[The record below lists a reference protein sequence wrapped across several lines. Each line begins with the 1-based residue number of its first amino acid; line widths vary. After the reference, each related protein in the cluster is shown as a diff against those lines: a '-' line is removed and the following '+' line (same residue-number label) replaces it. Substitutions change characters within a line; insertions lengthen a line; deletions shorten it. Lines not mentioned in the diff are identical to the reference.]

1 MQVTTLSP
9 QQQAQVHEQV
19 AAFLGKSSAYS
30 GLKPEQRAQVLK
42 DTEKVVAAMA
52 EGRASPDPYAA
63 LAQAQGDGLVSAGG
77 GGVYSRGGQ
86 IGQKIDGGASEMM
99 KKQLEPTGSIIDI
112 GVTEAAKMIREINFP
127 DFVSK
132 LIEGTF
138 HAIVKATIEQMRA
151 YAEMVRSVSTSLN
164 DFRDRNTT
172 ENQAMDHLVS
182 RYPSL
187 LQVQVENGQPKVAVR
202 EDADTDNL
210 PDFQKDLGL
219 NEPVSDLD
227 DETIQGKLV
236 PAARDDLARGRQ
248 QLLATIILMGINR
261 IVVTD
266 GKINAKIRFNFSAK
280 ESRQVKASAF
290 DYGYVGQKATSS
302 KTAKNLFQDGGEGGG
317 GVPIDTS
324 KLEAGQQYQLALQQL
339 QNQDPR
345 NRYAIGYDEQSSVEP
360 DVRVTSEFD
369 LSQQGAISAAGQIMG
384 EVSVNFKS
392 DVFPLEKLA
401 DTDQIQKLTQ
411 AQGSGRGSPPPPAPG
426 AKPAAAAATATAT
439 APPPSGGTPAPS
451 PQK

>member
-9 QQQAQVHEQV
+9 HQQAQVHAQV
-19 AAFLGKSSAYS
+19 TAFLNKSRAYS
-30 GLKPEQRAQVLK
+30 GLKPDQRAQVLA
-42 DTEKVVAAMA
+42 DTEKVVAAMV
-52 EGRASPDPYAA
+52 EGRANPDPYAA
-63 LAQAQGDGLVSAGG
+63 LARGQGDPNIVSAGG
-77 GGVYSRGGQ
+77 GGVYSSGGQ
-86 IGQKIDGGASEMM
+86 IGQKIEGGASEMM
-99 KKQLEPTGSIIDI
+99 KKQLAPTGSIIDV

-182 RYPSL
+182 RYPNL

-219 NEPVSDLD
+219 NESVSDLD
-227 DETIQGKLV
+227 DDTIQNKLI

-261 IVVTD
+261 IIVTD
-266 GKINAKIRFNFSAK
+266 GKINAKIKFQFSANEK
-280 ESRQVKASAF
+280 TQTRAQSF
-290 DYGYVGQKATSS
+290 DY
-302 KTAKNLFQDGGEGGG
+302 
-317 GVPIDTS
+317 
-324 KLEAGQQYQLALQQL
+324 
-339 QNQDPR
+339 QNMG
-345 NRYAIGYDEQSSVEP
+345 NIT
-360 DVRVTSEFD
+360 TSE
-369 LSQQGAISAAGQIMG
+369 GQY
-384 EVSVNFKS
+384 ES
-392 DVFPLEKLA
+392 ER
-401 DTDQIQKLTQ
+401 
-411 AQGSGRGSPPPPAPG
+411 SG
-426 AKPAAAAATATAT
+426 
-439 APPPSGGTPAPS
+439 
-451 PQK
+451 PQYSS